1 MSLLEKMKVSA
12 DSLTMGEKLMGSLQV
27 TLFGLI
33 VVFFALGI
41 LYVCIN
47 IMHMLLN
54 SSTKKKPQ
62 AAAPTPVKVEEPPA
76 VEEEELVDDTELVAV
91 ITAAIA
97 ATLQTSTHNIIVRNI
112 TRQPEGTPAW
122 GKLGRMENVNRW

>member
-1 MSLLEKMKVSA
+1 MSLLEKMKVSS
-12 DSLTMGEKLMGSLQV
+12 DSLTLGEKLAGSLQV
-27 TLFGLI
+27 TMFGIL

-47 IMHMLLN
+47 IMHRVLN
-54 SSTKKKPQ
+54 PKTKKLQ
-62 AAAPTPVKVEEPPA
+62 QTPTSIKVEAPQ
-76 VEEEELVDDTELVAV
+76 VIEEEEVADETELVAV

-97 ATLQTSTHNIIVRNI
+97 ATLQTSSHNIIVRNI
-112 TRQPEGTPAW
+112 TRLPESTPAW